1 MKQQYNKLQF
11 IKDKQINETTKQQQL
26 IILYIKNKLRNQMGK
41 TKKNSQEKFMLLKEH
56 PRKNS

>member
-26 IILYIKNKLRNQMGK
+26 IILLIFQMNLQFIVYSFAKIMDKYFIKKSHTQR
-41 TKKNSQEKFMLLKEH
+41 T
-56 PRKNS
+56 P